1 MLGGRQEH
9 VGVTLCF
16 VSIAKGKNISRGRKR
31 EGQGLEVGSERMFE
45 RADRW
50 TMNVLAGEMERDY

>member
-16 VSIAKGKNISRGRKR
+16 VSTVESNDLSRGGER
-31 EGQGLEVGSERMFE
+31 EGQGLEVESERMFE
-45 RADRW
+45 RAD
-50 TMNVLAGEMERDY
+50 